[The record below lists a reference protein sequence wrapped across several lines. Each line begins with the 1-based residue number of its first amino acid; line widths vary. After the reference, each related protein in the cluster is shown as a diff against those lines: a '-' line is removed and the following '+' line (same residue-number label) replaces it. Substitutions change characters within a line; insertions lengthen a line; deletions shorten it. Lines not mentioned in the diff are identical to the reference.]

1 MMIVNDEHIPSQSR
15 ISCALILNL
24 NFKRESLF
32 VDLSESRILVL
43 NGYFIY
49 GEKIIVYKPYQIRSK
64 KVIKWCPRESQTLL
78 YQAVE
83 RKLGKRENE
92 DKIPPSI
99 SRIFV
104 VECHKF
110 VKMLSQILA
119 PSFASWVYKPQDN
132 NCIQKFKFMACPCRL
147 VVQLWQQRPN
157 WVWPT
162 VRDILSAGSWTTP
175 SRGGRQISGPIYY
188 FMRRLI
194 TPGLGFC

>member
-1 MMIVNDEHIPSQSR
+1 MN
-15 ISCALILNL
+15 ISLSKVEFPVPWSWTWISKGN
-24 NFKRESLF
+24 LF
-32 VDLSESRILVL
+32 VVLSESRILEL

-78 YQAVE
+78 YQAVK

-92 DKIPPSI
+92 DKIPPSS

-104 VECHKF
+104 VDGHKF
-110 VKMLSQILA
+110 VKCSYKFLLQVLPPQSSSLPQVNIQHCIL
-119 PSFASWVYKPQDN
+119 
-132 NCIQKFKFMACPCRL
+132 KFKFMACPCRL